1 MQIHFSIAKIDLE
14 TPASEVNFHLILQY
28 FQNTNWQIFHL
39 CGKQNIFRVY
49 LNVAYV

>member
-14 TPASEVNFHLILQY
+14 TPASEVN